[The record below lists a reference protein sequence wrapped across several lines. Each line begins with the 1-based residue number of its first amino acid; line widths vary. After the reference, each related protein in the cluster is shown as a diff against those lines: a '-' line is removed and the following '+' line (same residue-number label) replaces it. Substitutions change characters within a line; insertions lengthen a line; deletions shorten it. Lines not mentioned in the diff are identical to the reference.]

1 MPSIF
6 LRDIYENNLSIK
18 YAGNEQRDLFKMFG
32 NLNKRTKSSKKAREY
47 VFNVFKSNLFPI
59 ESENT
64 QYSTPRGSK
73 INASELSGIFIDDI
87 KNSAKTLTMKRLEN
101 ILDSPS
107 FLVEDLLKASKWS
120 YLFNQWIKK
129 WYY

>member
-47 VFNVFKSNLFPI
+47 VLNVFKSNLF
-59 ESENT
+59 
-64 QYSTPRGSK
+64 Q
-73 INASELSGIFIDDI
+73 
-87 KNSAKTLTMKRLEN
+87 
-101 ILDSPS
+101 
-107 FLVEDLLKASKWS
+107 
-120 YLFNQWIKK
+120 
-129 WYY
+129 